1 MTSLRRFAMIWWG
14 GVLAAMS
21 LVSAAG
27 TYYFVAQEADDALDE
42 QLKLVASY
50 VGADPEEP
58 AALDGR
64 AFATDP
70 EDELV
75 LQFWR
80 PDGSLAGTSHPEIAI
95 PRQANTGFADIRA
108 ADDSWRT
115 FTLTGS
121 EGTIQVSQ
129 RMVVREELAG
139 ASALRS
145 AVPIGLL
152 VPIALLALGFAID
165 RIMRRLD
172 RVAGLVAER
181 SLEDR
186 SPIPLQDTPI
196 EIAPLLQAMNS
207 LMSRLNQEIERQKRF
222 VSDAAHELRTPLTAL
237 QIQIDNLKRA
247 AQDGPAPERLAELED
262 GVRRSAALVEQLLRL
277 ARYEAGEANP
287 PAVRFDLAACV
298 AQCVARATLLADRRR
313 IDLGLERLDAADIL
327 GSADDMA
334 VLIGNL
340 LDNAIRYTAIGRQV
354 DVSLAVEPGVARI
367 DVTDTGPGVDDA
379 SLPRLFDRFYRARP
393 HESSGTGLG
402 LAIAKLIADRHK
414 AQLDLRNRSD
424 RRGMTASLVVPL
436 AQSAAP

>member
-1 MTSLRRFAMIWWG
+1 MTSLRRSAMIWLG
-14 GVLAAMS
+14 GVLAAIS

-27 TYYFVAQEADDALDE
+27 TYYFVAQEADDALDQ

-50 VGADPEEP
+50 VSADPDEP
-58 AALDGR
+58 ATLKGR
-64 AFATDP
+64 AFAADP

-75 LQFWR
+75 LQVWQ
-80 PDGSLAGTSHPEIAI
+80 PDGSLAETSHPEIAI
-95 PRQANTGFADIRA
+95 PRQAETGFANVSA

-115 FTLTGS
+115 FALTGA

-129 RMVVREELAG
+129 RMVVRQELAG

-145 AVPIGLL
+145 AIPIGLL

-172 RVAGLVAER
+172 RVAGEVAGR

-186 SPIPLQDTPI
+186 SPIPLRDTPV

-237 QIQIDNLKRA
+237 QIQIGNLKLA
-247 AQDGPAPERLAELED
+247 AQEGPAPERLAELEE
-262 GVRRSAALVEQLLRL
+262 GVRRGSALVAQLLRL
-277 ARYEAGEANP
+277 ARYEAGEASP
-287 PAVRFDLAACV
+287 PAARFDLSACV
-298 AQCVARATLLADRRR
+298 AQCVARATLLADGRR
-313 IDLGLERLDAADIL
+313 IDLGLERLDAADAV

-340 LDNAIRYTAIGRQV
+340 LDNAIRYTGIGGQV
-354 DVSLAVEPGVARI
+354 DVSLAVEADVARI
-367 DVTDTGPGVDDA
+367 DVTDNGPGVDDA
-379 SLPRLFDRFYRARP
+379 ALPRLFDRFYRARP
-393 HESSGTGLG
+393 HDSSGTGLG
-402 LAIAKLIADRHK
+402 LAIAKLIADRHH

-424 RRGMTASLVVPL
+424 RCGMTASLIVPL
-436 AQSAAP
+436 A